1 MSIEELDEVV
11 DDLKTSSD
19 ELKKESYCRKCM
31 RMRPTTYFYDA
42 VDLQLIDASGYLSV
56 CKDCVQDI
64 YNTVFEQTQ
73 SIEKT
78 IHKLCTSLNIKFSNT
93 GVEATKKHINTLLES
108 GKNVNAVF
116 SIYKMK
122 IFAEQKSMD
131 KSLKQDLSY
140 VDVGTVY
147 TSEIKNVKE
156 VPIPEDVRNFWG
168 TDVSRADIE
177 FLEREYTNFK
187 QTHSTS
193 SYAEIVLLKRVCYT
207 MLDIKRINLAGD
219 DDGKKVK
226 ELQELMKNLAISPNN
241 LVSGSSEKGVD
252 SLGAWIKD
260 IEQNEPAQWLKNN
273 PQYDMFRDVPDVE
286 KYFQDYFVR
295 PLKNAMGISK
305 DFNVDDVSE
314 VEGGI
319 SDDEG
324 LSIFGGEE

>member
-1 MSIEELDEVV
+1 
-11 DDLKTSSD
+11 
-19 ELKKESYCRKCM
+19 M
-31 RMRPTTYFYDA
+31 RMRSETYFYEA
-42 VDLQLIDASGYLSV
+42 VDLQLVDSNGRFSV
-56 CKDCVQDI
+56 CKDCVQKI
-64 YNTVFEQTQ
+64 YDEVFEETQ

-93 GVEATKKHINTLLES
+93 AVEATKKHINTLLES
-108 GKNVNAVF
+108 GKNVTAIF
-116 SIYKMK
+116 GIYKMK

-140 VDVGTVY
+140 ADVGTVY
-147 TSEIKNVKE
+147 TSEIVNIKE
-156 VPIPEDVRNFWG
+156 TPIPEDVRSFWG
-168 TDVSRADIE
+168 NDVSRADIE

-241 LVSGSSEKGVD
+241 LVTSSGEKGVD
-252 SLGAWIKD
+252 AIGSWIRD
-260 IEQNEPAQWLKNN
+260 IENFEPAQWLKAN

-324 LSIFGGEE
+324 LSIFSGEE